1 MSRAGNNLA
10 AIELINLASLGR
22 QGGRRIPAVA
32 ASLRTLVLALSFG
45 VVVETA
51 AVGPYFENE
60 RAPGE
65 GTAGPTPDFKRHRP
79 AEKPPQVD
87 RVVKGQLVRIDAGV
101 FVVRDGV
108 AGEVVEMRVE
118 PRTRMDVLPQV
129 GDQVEVELLS
139 NGNAWSI
146 KRIEQ

>member
-1 MSRAGNNLA
+1 MPLAGNNLA
-10 AIELINLASLGR
+10 AIQLLNTAQLGF
-22 QGGRRIPAVA
+22 QARRIPYMAVP
-32 ASLRTLVLALSFG
+32 LRSIILALSFG

-65 GTAGPTPDFKRHRP
+65 GTAGPTPDFKRPDP
-79 AEKPPQVD
+79 APKPPQVD
-87 RVVKGQLVRIDAGV
+87 RLVKGKLVRIDGSI
-101 FVVRDGV
+101 FVVRDGI
-108 AGEVVEMRVE
+108 AGEDVKMKIEKE
-118 PRTRMDVLPQV
+118 TRMDVLPQI

-146 KRIEQ
+146 KRTE